1 MKVHNKYIIGTH
13 IMFYEIDMVK
23 EHIQSLINA
32 VNTVENKDNITIDL
46 FYNISEFFEKINR
59 EEISKDDLI
68 TKFLSLVK
76 TVESTGCNV
85 TYKIYEDD
93 DKPITMVDYR
103 RDLNYHGC
111 VDNDYVIWGESDA
124 LLPKE
129 AFSTLDSIKEYANQN
144 NIHRYVVTFALRK
157 MWDDSWKV
165 LEHTEFT
172 DKQYYETELPDG
184 TRNEKAFTE
193 PHSIRYSMSIDEM
206 NEINQRCDELD
217 VQVLKQPQFDGSIL
231 VLSSDLLKNGVNVP
245 RCILGHAVDDT
256 SMMSS
261 CKQIMGDT
269 YVQFI
274 IKNILKVH
282 NRNHPKKRRYCL
294 QMEGDRICTQEK
306 GPNQRGGWYEN
317 LKHLANINLSTFGK
331 SQNRFNT
338 YEDFK
343 NIMEKK

>member
-1 MKVHNKYIIGTH
+1 MNLKNKYIIGTH
-13 IMFYEIDMVK
+13 IMFYEIEMAS

-46 FYNISEFFEKINR
+46 FYNISEFFEKINK
-59 EEISKDDLI
+59 EEISKDELI
-68 TKFLSLVK
+68 EKFLKLVK
-76 TVESTGCNV
+76 LVESTDCNV
-85 TYKIYEDD
+85 TYKIYEDN

-103 RDLNYHGC
+103 RDLNYYGC

-165 LEHTEFT
+165 LEYTEFT

-217 VQVLKQPQFDGSIL
+217 VRVLKQPQFDGSIL

-261 CKQIMGDT
+261 CKQIMGDL

-274 IKNILKVH
+274 VKNILKVH

-317 LKHLANINLSTFGK
+317 LKHLANVNLSTFGK
-331 SQNRFNT
+331 FQDRFNT

>member
-1 MKVHNKYIIGTH
+1 MQIKNKYCIGMH
-13 IMFYEIDMVK
+13 VQFYEIDMVK

-76 TVESTGCNV
+76 SVESTGCNV
-85 TYKIYEDD
+85 TYTIYEDND
-93 DKPITMVDYR
+93 NPITMVDYR

-217 VQVLKQPQFDGSIL
+217 VRVLKQPQFDGSIL

-256 SMMSS
+256 SMMNS

-282 NRNHPKKRRYCL
+282 NRNHPEKRNYCL

-317 LKHLANINLSTFGK
+317 LKHLANVNLSTFGK

-343 NIMEKK
+343 NLMEKK

>member
-1 MKVHNKYIIGTH
+1 MKLENKYIIGTH

-23 EHIQSLINA
+23 EHVQSIINA
-32 VNTVENKDNITIDL
+32 IETVDNKKNITVDL
-46 FYNISEFFEKINR
+46 FYNISEYFEKINV
-59 EEISKDDLI
+59 EEISKDKLI
-68 TKFLSLVK
+68 DKFISLVNLLK
-76 TVESTGCNV
+76 DTGCNI
-85 TYKIYEDD
+85 THNIYEDND
-93 DKPITMVDYR
+93 NPITMVDYR
-103 RDLNYHGC
+103 RDLNYYGC

-129 AFSTLDSIKEYANQN
+129 AFSALDNIKEYANQN
-144 NIHRYVVTFALRK
+144 NVHRYVVTFALRK

-165 LEHTEFT
+165 LEHNDFT
-172 DKQYYETELPDG
+172 GKQYYETELSDG

-193 PHSIRYSMSIDEM
+193 PHSIRYSMSVDEM

-217 VQVLKQPQFDGSIL
+217 VRVLKQPQFDGSIL

-261 CKQIMGDT
+261 CKQIMGDG

-306 GPNQRGGWYEN
+306 GPNQRGSWYEN
-317 LKHLANINLSTFGK
+317 LKHLANVNLSKFGK
-331 SQNRFNT
+331 SQDRFNT

>member
-217 VQVLKQPQFDGSIL
+217 VRVLKQPQFDGSIL

-261 CKQIMGDT
+261 CKQIMGDA

-282 NRNHPKKRRYCL
+282 NRNHPEKRNYCL

-317 LKHLANINLSTFGK
+317 LKHLANVNLSTFGK

-343 NIMEKK
+343 KIMEKK

>member
-1 MKVHNKYIIGTH
+1 MKLENKYIIGTH
-13 IMFYEIDMVK
+13 IMFYEIEMVN
-23 EHIQSLINA
+23 EHIQSIINA
-32 VNTVENKDNITIDL
+32 IETVDNKENITVDL
-46 FYNISEFFEKINR
+46 FYNISEYFEKINT
-59 EEISKDDLI
+59 EEISKDKLI
-68 TKFLSLVK
+68 DKFISLVNPLK
-76 TVESTGCNV
+76 DTGCHV
-85 TYKIYEDD
+85 TYKIYEDND
-93 DKPITMVDYR
+93 NPITMVDYR
-103 RDLNYHGC
+103 RDLNYFGC

-129 AFSTLDSIKEYANQN
+129 VFSTLEVINGYGIEN

-217 VQVLKQPQFDGSIL
+217 VRVLKQPQFDGSIL

-256 SMMSS
+256 SMMYS
-261 CKQIMGDT
+261 CKQIMGDQ

-274 IKNILKVH
+274 VKNILKVH
-282 NRNHPKKRRYCL
+282 NRNHPGKRKYCL
-294 QMEGDRICTQEK
+294 QMVGDGICTQEK
-306 GPNQRGGWYEN
+306 GPNQRGNWYEN
-317 LKHLANINLSTFGK
+317 LKALANQNLSTFGK
-331 SQNRFNT
+331 YQSKFNT
-338 YEDFK
+338 YNEFE
-343 NIMEKK
+343 NINMEK

>member
-1 MKVHNKYIIGTH
+1 MIEIKNKYIVGTH
-13 IMFYEIDMVK
+13 IMFYEIEMVS
-23 EHIQSLINA
+23 EHIQSLVNA
-32 VNTVENKDNITIDL
+32 INTVKNKENVTIDL

-59 EEISKDDLI
+59 DEISKDDLI
-68 TKFLSLVK
+68 DKFLTLVK

-85 TYKIYEDD
+85 TYKIYEDN

-103 RDLNYHGC
+103 RDLNYYGC

-129 AFSTLDSIKEYANQN
+129 AFGTLDSLKEYANQN

-157 MWDDSWKV
+157 MWDDSWKI
-165 LEHTEFT
+165 LEHNDFT
-172 DKQYYETELPDG
+172 DAPFYELDDPKATTEQS
-184 TRNEKAFTE
+184 
-193 PHSIRYSMSIDEM
+193 SIRYSMSVDEM

-217 VQVLKQPQFDGSIL
+217 VRVLKQPQFDGSIL

-256 SMMSS
+256 SMMNS
-261 CKQIMGDT
+261 CKQIMGDL

-274 IKNILKVH
+274 VKNILKVH
-282 NRNHPKKRRYCL
+282 NRNHPEKRNYCL
-294 QMEGDRICTQEK
+294 QMEGDRVCTQEK

-317 LKHLANINLSTFGK
+317 LKHLANVNLSTFGK
-331 SQNRFNT
+331 FQDRFNT